1 MEIAVIVVA
10 FLIDLTFSAAFLWV
24 GMKVASFAAGIP
36 GGGQYCSFLD
46 LVKVA
51 AGASLAALVPY
62 VGWALSFVVLFYLL
76 RRVTEAELRELLIMV
91 VISRVV
97 GVAAV
102 MFLGTAL

>member
-51 AGASLAALVPY
+51 AGASLAALDKRQDFPPHHFILGIELIDHRQMIVMLHAGEFRAGA
-62 VGWALSFVVLFYLL
+62 VAL
-76 RRVTEAELRELLIMV
+76 AE
-91 VISRVV
+91 
-97 GVAAV
+97 
-102 MFLGTAL
+102 FCQQ